1 MKLGIKFCITI
12 ATIITAMVV
21 ACIVVTKKTTV
32 SYESESISETGTMSC
47 IETKTESETITE
59 SISETESE
67 TITDPTSSSMNQIL
81 YTDEKGNLYEIL
93 KEYTANDGRELILFQ
108 NIKTKTVSLALRKY
122 FYKNYHFVED

>member
-12 ATIITAMVV
+12 AAIITVMVV

-32 SYESESISETGTMSC
+32 SSESESLSETGTMSC
-47 IETKTESETITE
+47 IESETITE
-59 SISETESE
+59 S
-67 TITDPTSSSMNQIL
+67 TSSLAKQIL
-81 YTDEKGNLYEIL
+81 YTDEKGNSYEIL

-122 FYKNYHFVED
+122 FYENYHLVED